1 MPWSSS
7 KYFTESVFLNIVLIL
22 DPGNRVK
29 YFSHNYMA
37 SSCAIF
43 YYEYLILFKQS
54 FLSSVINV
62 YVYDVYVYILV
73 DRKVD
78 G

>member
-1 MPWSSS
+1 
-7 KYFTESVFLNIVLIL
+7 
-22 DPGNRVK
+22 
-29 YFSHNYMA
+29 MA

-62 YVYDVYVYILV
+62 YVYDVYVYIYVYILCSLQV
-73 DRKVD
+73 MW
-78 G
+78 